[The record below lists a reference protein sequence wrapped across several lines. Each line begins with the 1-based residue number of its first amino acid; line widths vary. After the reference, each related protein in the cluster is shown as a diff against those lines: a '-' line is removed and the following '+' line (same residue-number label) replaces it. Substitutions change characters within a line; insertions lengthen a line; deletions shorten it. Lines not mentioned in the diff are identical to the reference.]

1 MSERIKINNNG
12 QILHIA
18 LDRPEANTLDC
29 PGFERRA
36 GGHDHGARA
45 SQPRPTAPHFGALC
59 RHTSVQY
66 RGCVLLYDQPD
77 RKHR

>member
-1 MSERIKINNNG
+1 MSQLLKINNNG

-18 LDRPEANTLDC
+18 LDRPEANALDA
-29 PGFERRA
+29 PRFDSGA
-36 GGHDHGARA
+36 GGQADGARGL
-45 SQPRPTAPHFGALC
+45 QPRRTAPRGGTVSRPTC
-59 RHTSVQY
+59 VQY